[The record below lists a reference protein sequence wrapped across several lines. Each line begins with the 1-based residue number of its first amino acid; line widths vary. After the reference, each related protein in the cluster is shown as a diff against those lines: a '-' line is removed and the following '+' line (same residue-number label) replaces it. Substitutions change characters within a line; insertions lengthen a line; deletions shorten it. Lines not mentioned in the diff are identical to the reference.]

1 MILHHLPLFDTAKTE
16 REYSKREGTKVTYVK
31 TTRLNKYANY
41 YVDVFHRE
49 DAHPEY
55 GSHYFALYRNP
66 YADNAV
72 ITVVNLDPV
81 IDDILKNKYVQR
93 DEDVV

>member
-1 MILHHLPLFDTAKTE
+1 MDI
-16 REYSKREGTKVTYVK
+16 
-31 TTRLNKYANY
+31 
-41 YVDVFHRE
+41 FHRE

-72 ITVVNLDPV
+72 ITVVNVDPI
-81 IDDILKNKYVQR
+81 IDTILENNGVQTINN
-93 DEDVV
+93 VV

>member
-1 MILHHLPLFDTAKTE
+1 MTPLFDTKKTE
-16 REYSKREGTKVTYVK
+16 REYSKREGTVVTYVK
-31 TTRLNKYANY
+31 TTRLNKYADY

-72 ITVVNLDPV
+72 ITVVNVDPI
-81 IDDILKNKYVQR
+81 IDNILENKDVQYP
-93 DEDVV
+93 EDVV